1 MERKVKNIN
10 SKYNLKSFQDDEDD
24 KMSQGT
30 TDEVDGSSRRK
41 SSSTSQIVD
50 AFFKL
55 AFLKILIVDIGISIG
70 KLSSLRK

>member
-1 MERKVKNIN
+1 
-10 SKYNLKSFQDDEDD
+10 
-24 KMSQGT
+24 MSQGT

-70 KLSSLRK
+70 KCLL